1 MRSPNFPLARF
12 KPIKNIRN
20 VNQFTFTFLNCF
32 EWFSVLLDLQSFCE
46 CTSTKAFV
54 VLNFPVFVS
63 SCTLY
68 NRCYEFHKETWNFK
82 Q

>member
-54 VLNFPVFVS
+54 VLNFPV
-63 SCTLY
+63 L
-68 NRCYEFHKETWNFK
+68 CYEFHKETWNFK